1 MGLCL
6 GVIIERK
13 KMLSEFSRDLVLCQQ
28 IKDIEEELMNIV
40 SSLEVRMD
48 RVEVE
53 LRYTQDFVFQEED
66 PEITLELP
74 PVPVSYDEEPEYLD

>member
-1 MGLCL
+1 
-6 GVIIERK
+6 
-13 KMLSEFSRDLVLCQQ
+13 MLSEFSRDLVLCQQ